1 MEAIKEYG
9 LILRPTTSAM
19 QIASDFCYKSTLN
32 CCLPIVFEVILA
44 KSNTYGIESLLE
56 IDWLHLKSYGD
67 EQQLWSLT
75 TMLNYSYSNGR
86 YALEEN
92 PAVDGKKIELVP
104 QGIFRT
110 ALTVSYDNK
119 YTVGAQWSWTGEQ
132 FADATNATFSPDAV
146 HGLIPAYQ
154 ILDFYAKAQWKQLSA
169 EINVNNALNATYF
182 YAPCLWISRPVF
194 FPVIQEM

>member
-1 MEAIKEYG
+1 
-9 LILRPTTSAM
+9 
-19 QIASDFCYKSTLN
+19 
-32 CCLPIVFEVILA
+32 
-44 KSNTYGIESLLE
+44 
-56 IDWLHLKSYGD
+56 
-67 EQQLWSLT
+67 
-75 TMLNYSYSNGR
+75 MLNYSYSNGR

-110 ALTVSYDNK
+110 ALTVSYDNR
-119 YTVGAQWSWTGEQ
+119 YTVG
-132 FADATNATFSPDAV
+132 DAVVLDRRAICRCYQCHLSPDAV

-182 YAPCLWISRPVF
+182 TRRASGYPGPGILPSDPRNVTFSLGWVF
-194 FPVIQEM
+194 NPGDETKAI